1 MNYLYI
7 FGNGFDMA
15 LGLRTSYPD
24 FYKFYL
30 EKPSENESVAKLKE
44 SIGKQKNETWA
55 DLEIGLGLFSSE
67 CPSVEAFLLCLDD
80 IKDNLAKY
88 LTEQE
93 AKMVPHS
100 GLGSFLYN
108 PGSCLETLDS
118 MMLEGF
124 CDSCRARHPRAED
137 SYNIVTLNYTKTIET
152 ILSDI
157 AGLPIKDPFHI
168 HGNISNMVLGV
179 NDESQ
184 IANIGFAKDLEFREE
199 FAKPEYNAACRNARN
214 ETFSEM
220 IRDADI
226 IVIYGAS
233 MGLSD
238 QKWWDAIG
246 KRLMLGSVS
255 LLYFPYNEK
264 IDFVRHEN
272 HRERWTKYYVS
283 ELVKKLKIKDE
294 IIPSLEGRVFIGINK
309 SFLKP
314 AGVKISAKVS
324 MTSSK

>member
-24 FYKFYL
+24 FYKYYL
-30 EKPSENESVAKLKE
+30 EKPSENEIIARLKE
-44 SIGKQKNETWA
+44 SIGMQNNKTWA
-55 DLEIGLGLFSSE
+55 DLEIGLGQFSLE
-67 CPSVEAFLLCLDD
+67 CPSVDAFLLCLND

-93 AKMVPHS
+93 AGMVLHS
-100 GLGSFLYN
+100 GLDSFLHR
-108 PGSCLETLDS
+108 PESCLEPLDS
-118 MMLEGF
+118 MRFDSF
-124 CDSCRARHPRAED
+124 CSTYRRTYSSENR
-137 SYNIVTLNYTKTIET
+137 YNIVTLNYTKTTEKLL
-152 ILSDI
+152 LSIDDKHI
-157 AGLPIKDPFHI
+157 NSPFHI

-184 IANIGFAKDLEFREE
+184 IAKLDFAKDLEFREE
-199 FAKPEYNAACRNARN
+199 FSKPEYNAACRNARN
-214 ETFSEM
+214 ETFSRM
-220 IRDADI
+220 IKDANI

-246 KRLMLGSVS
+246 KRLMSNTVSV
-255 LLYFPYNEK
+255 LYFPYDEK
-264 IDFVRHEN
+264 KDCVRHEN
-272 HRERWTKYYVS
+272 HRDRWIKSYFS
-283 ELVKKLKIKDE
+283 ELMKKLKINDE
-294 IIPSLEGRVFIGINK
+294 NVPSVEDRVFIGINK

-314 AGVKISAKVS
+314 IEVSVRAKVS
-324 MTSSK
+324 LTSSK